1 MDPAAI
7 GQTLVALVVAQF
19 AARIALSGSSY
30 QWASR
35 LANPRVGW
43 LFGWLSF
50 WYLAIAVVAMDNALA
65 SQALMPL
72 LGMEND
78 EGTARLITVV
88 ILVVQAVLVIA
99 STRLFGLITAG
110 AVGIELTIVV
120 VLVVALAVVMVFSGT
135 GNVENLTSRGVTA
148 DSLDYFA
155 IGGGLMAGM
164 IIGLTT
170 LVGFDSAANLAEEAK
185 DPYRSVPRAIVAS
198 VVAAAV
204 LGLIFLI
211 ALTVAIKDVADVT
224 NSGSPVAAII
234 GDQLGPVVER
244 ILLAGMVLAM
254 FGAGMVVMAACSRQ
268 VFAMA
273 RDARFPAHRM
283 LRRVNPRTK
292 TPIPATILILIVGVV
307 LMLALPGVSA
317 AAADHRLDDSSRA
330 DLRRDRRPLPG
341 GAEAPGTQGGW
352 VQPRP
357 LRAADRDRRTDLGG
371 VRAVRARDS
380 AWRTRLR
387 ADRRRPH
394 PRRRRLLRED
404 VVLQPRGA
412 RPRNVLSSP
421 LPTCHADDSL
431 AATDLRY
438 HHPERR
444 AATLGSAQYGCPSC
458 TLGWARKARVMTDV
472 IVVGSGPAGMML
484 AGELALAG
492 IDATIVERRTTADL
506 VGSRGVGF
514 HSRTIEILD
523 QRGIA
528 DRFLAEGQ
536 IVQTARF
543 GASVLDISDFPTRH
557 PYGLAL
563 WQNRIES
570 ILADWIERLGVRVER
585 GREVTGFAAGRKR
598 RRCRVP

>member
-1 MDPAAI
+1 MTAEDLAPPVAAGGYKPELKRTLGSFQVFAISFAFISVAVGIFATYDEVLLAAGPVGIWLWIPAAI

-50 WYLAIAVVAMDNALA
+50 WYLAVGVVAMDNALA

-78 EGTARLITVV
+78 EGTARVITIV
-88 ILVVQAVLVIA
+88 IMVVQAVLVIA

-110 AVGIELTIVV
+110 AVGIELTIVI

-148 DSLDYFA
+148 DSVDYFA
-155 IGGGLMAGM
+155 VGGGLMAGM

-185 DPYRSVPRAIVAS
+185 DPYRSVPRAIVTS

-211 ALTVAIKDVADVT
+211 ALTIGIKDVADVT

-273 RDARFPAHRM
+273 RDARFPAHRI
-283 LRRVNPRTK
+283 LRRVSPRTK

-307 LMLALPGVSA
+307 FMVALPGSA
-317 AAADHRLDDSSRA
+317 LLQLIIASTI
-330 DLRRDRRPLPG
+330 LPALIY
-341 GAEAPGTQGGW
+341 GAT
-352 VQPRP
+352 
-357 LRAADRDRRTDLGG
+357 
-371 VRAVRARDS
+371 
-380 AWRTRLR
+380 
-387 ADRRRPH
+387 
-394 PRRRRLLRED
+394 
-404 VVLQPRGA
+404 VVLYLVVRKRLERKEGGFSLGRFELPIAVAALIWVVLAVFVLVTPPGA
-412 RPRNVLSSP
+412 LVSVL
-421 LPTCHADDSL
+421 
-431 AATDLRY
+431 
-438 HHPERR
+438 
-444 AATLGSAQYGCPSC
+444 
-458 TLGWARKARVMTDV
+458 
-472 IVVGSGPAGMML
+472 IVVGLVL
-484 AGELALAG
+484 AGG
-492 IDATIVERRTTADL
+492 IYFAKMWFFNRE
-506 VGSRGVGF
+506 
-514 HSRTIEILD
+514 
-523 QRGIA
+523 
-528 DRFLAEGQ
+528 
-536 IVQTARF
+536 
-543 GASVLDISDFPTRH
+543 VLDPETFIAASDLPR
-557 PYGLAL
+557 
-563 WQNRIES
+563 
-570 ILADWIERLGVRVER
+570 
-585 GREVTGFAAGRKR
+585 
-598 RRCRVP
+598 